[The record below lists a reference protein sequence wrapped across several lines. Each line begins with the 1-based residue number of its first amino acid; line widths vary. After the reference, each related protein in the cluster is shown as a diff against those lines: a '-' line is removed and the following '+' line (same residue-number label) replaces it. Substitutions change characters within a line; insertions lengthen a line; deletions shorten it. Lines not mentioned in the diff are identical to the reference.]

1 MTTTNPTPVW
11 KIANLERETA
21 TGKVTTVHYTV
32 NLDDGTYNAGA
43 YGSIGVDGE
52 MTVPFKDLTE
62 DTVVRW
68 VLDALGKDKVQEV
81 RVALEAQ
88 LENQRAPK
96 IASGVPWGAAA

>member
-1 MTTTNPTPVW
+1 MATTNPTPVW

-32 NLDDGTYNAGA
+32 DLTDGTYNAGA
-43 YGSIGVDGE
+43 YGSISLDGDINVE
-52 MTVPFKDLTE
+52 FNDLTE
-62 DTVVRW
+62 DTVVSW
-68 VLDALGKDKVQEV
+68 VLDALGEEKVQEV

-96 IASGVPWGAAA
+96 VATGLPWVAA